1 MQQSGIPESELVLN
15 ADGSVYHLHL
25 KGEQIADQVLLVG
38 DPGRVKLVAS
48 FFDSIEFETQNRE
61 FVSMT
66 GTYEGKRFTVLST
79 GIGTDNIDIVI
90 NELDAAINIDPDS
103 RTPVPTRRT
112 LNIVRIGTSG
122 GLHHDIPV
130 DSFVLSSYGLGLDG
144 LLYYY
149 KYKYSDIELD
159 IIQNINQHLNWNPD
173 LAKPYVVS
181 ADDEL
186 VKLLETG
193 MITGI
198 TATASGFYG
207 PQGRKITL
215 DLANPSMHDQF
226 RSFNYHG
233 LRISNFEMETSAIYG
248 LGKLLGHRCCTCC
261 AIIANRV
268 TRSYSKD
275 YHVAIK
281 ELIQLVLNRLAGNEN
296 L

>member
-15 ADGSVYHLHL
+15 PDGSVYHLHL

-38 DPGRVKLVAS
+38 DPGRVQLVAS
-48 FFDSIEFETQNRE
+48 FFDSIEFEIQNRE
-61 FVSMT
+61 FVTVT
-66 GTYEGKRFTVLST
+66 GTYGGKRFTVLST

-90 NELDAAINIDPDS
+90 NELDAAINVDPDS
-103 RTPVPTRRT
+103 RTPIPTRRT

-149 KYKYSDIELD
+149 KYNYSDNEID
-159 IIQNINQHLNWNPD
+159 ISEKINQHLNWNPD
-173 LAKPYVVS
+173 LAKPYIVS

-186 VKLLETG
+186 VKLLGTD

-198 TATASGFYG
+198 TATATGFYG

-215 DLANPSMHDQF
+215 DLANQKMHDQF

-268 TRSYSKD
+268 TGRYSKD

-281 ELIQLVLNRLAGNEN
+281 DLIQLVLNRLASQ
-296 L
+296 